1 MNLRGN
7 YEDRRIFMLYDNL
20 LHNHSA
26 NGNYMG
32 YMNCPY
38 MDEVIGGMFCRYY
51 NTFIGDEGDTEFE
64 ACESC
69 EFREGDEYSWMR
81 SRFERQL

>member
-1 MNLRGN
+1 
-7 YEDRRIFMLYDNL
+7 
-20 LHNHSA
+20 
-26 NGNYMG
+26 
-32 YMNCPY
+32 

>member
-1 MNLRGN
+1 
-7 YEDRRIFMLYDNL
+7 MLYDNL
-20 LHNHSA
+20 LHNHSV

-51 NTFIGDEGDTEFE
+51 NAFIGDEGDTEFE

-81 SRFERQL
+81 SRFEKRL

>member
-26 NGNYMG
+26 NGSNMG

-51 NTFIGDEGDTEFE
+51 NAFIGDEGDTEFE
-64 ACESC
+64 ACECC
-69 EFREGDEYSWMR
+69 EFMEGDEYSWMR

>member
-7 YEDRRIFMLYDNL
+7 YEDGRIFMLYDNL
-20 LHNHSA
+20 LHNHSV

-32 YMNCPY
+32 YMSCPY

-51 NTFIGDEGDTEFE
+51 NAFIGDEGDTEFE

-81 SRFERQL
+81 SRFEKQL